1 MMSGAREARFCC
13 PLDSAVP
20 PRPREGLLGPAED
33 GGGDVDRPARQPH
46 RGARHGT
53 PVVAGAVLIILLATA
68 LAGCSSVS
76 TPPAAG
82 PFGSSGPASSSGMPS
97 SSPPPGATS
106 SDEPTSAA
114 SSTPPTP
121 GAGCSAPASASSAA
135 SASTGPAADLVRVA
149 LSAPASAT
157 AGTAVTVT
165 SRLVM
170 LGDGPRFVFRPE
182 TSRLELSR
190 AGVLV
195 ARTPAAPGTAVPLQP
210 RGGQERTAQTLPTTI
225 TLVECEG
232 SPVPP
237 GRYDL
242 RAVVGYG
249 DDALNG
255 APGGF

>member
-1 MMSGAREARFCC
+1 M
-13 PLDSAVP
+13 
-20 PRPREGLLGPAED
+20 
-33 GGGDVDRPARQPH
+33 DRPARRHHVATRP
-46 RGARHGT
+46 GPAAVARALLST
-53 PVVAGAVLIILLATA
+53 LLLATA
-68 LAGCSSVS
+68 LAGCSSVT
-76 TPPAAG
+76 TPPGAG
-82 PFGSSGPASSSGMPS
+82 ASGSKGPGSTGMPS
-97 SSPPPGATS
+97 SGTPSGATP
-106 SDEPTSAA
+106 SDEPTRAGTR
-114 SSTPPTP
+114 TPPTP
-121 GAGCSAPASASSAA
+121 SAGCSAGEGASSAT

-165 SRLVM
+165 TRLVM

-255 APGGF
+255 APGGRAGGFTLVSAAVPLTVT